1 MCEVFVGG
9 DLCLLCLARQP
20 CKYVIPVRL
29 ELCSSE
35 RGRLSD
41 LCVRAKRREKLTRC
55 TLGMCDQ
62 DR

>member
-9 DLCLLCLARQP
+9 ELCLLCLARQP
-20 CKYVIPVRL
+20 YKYVIPVRL
-29 ELCSSE
+29 EL
-35 RGRLSD
+35 RLSD
-41 LCVRAKRREKLTRC
+41 LCVRIKRREKLTRC